1 MPGGNGI
8 KMDSEAVEAL
18 KTLAGALPEA
28 TEMVQQ
34 AKENL
39 ESSFEEKKDCLGP
52 HTSDIQ
58 TILETVSEA
67 QAQGH
72 SSVVKLQAKLVQA
85 AAALQAI
92 IDKGIT
98 VK

>member
-1 MPGGNGI
+1 MAGGNGI
-8 KMDSEAVEAL
+8 RMDAEAVEAL
-18 KTLAGALPEA
+18 KSLAGALPEA

-34 AKENL
+34 AKTNL
-39 ESSFEEKKDCLGP
+39 ESSFEEKKEVLGP

-58 TILETVSEA
+58 EILETISDA